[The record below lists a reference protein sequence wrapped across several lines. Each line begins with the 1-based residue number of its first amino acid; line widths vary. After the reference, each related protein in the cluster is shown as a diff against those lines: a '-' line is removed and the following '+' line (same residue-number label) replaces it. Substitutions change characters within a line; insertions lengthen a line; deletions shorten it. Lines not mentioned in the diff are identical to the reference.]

1 VKDARLYLIHIL
13 ESAEKV
19 EDYTRKGRDAFMD
32 SPMTQ
37 DAVVR
42 NFEVIGE
49 AVKQIPDHLKQ
60 EHPDIP
66 WRRIAGLRDVL
77 IHQYMSVDLERYG
90 QSLRMNF
97 PSSGRQLP
105 RSSPDCRIIDHG
117 ISLCRRV
124 WLVPRLQRP
133 ESCR

>member
-13 ESAEKV
+13 ESIEKV

-66 WRRIAGLRDVL
+66 GRRIAGLRDVL
-77 IHQYMSVDLERYG
+77 IHQYMSVDLEAVWAIVEDE
-90 QSLRMNF
+90 LPEF
-97 PSSGRQLP
+97 RQAVAAILAGLQ
-105 RSSPDCRIIDHG
+105 DH
-117 ISLCRRV
+117 
-124 WLVPRLQRP
+124 
-133 ESCR
+133 